1 MKIKIT
7 NKEIFYTTDLIWPL
21 INYKLKFQLNKLVS
35 ENSDLDFIQEVDID
49 IESFIQIM
57 RSVNSIPH
65 GIVIDVNPILYNKLK
80 EQIFSKAQTGDE
92 EAIEIAKQME
102 QIIYDNLSMLNN
114 KIINGK
120 TQILN

>member
-7 NKEIFYTTDLIWPL
+7 NKEIFYTTDLIWQL

>member
-1 MKIKIT
+1 
-7 NKEIFYTTDLIWPL
+7 
-21 INYKLKFQLNKLVS
+21 
-35 ENSDLDFIQEVDID
+35 VDID

>member
-21 INYKLKFQLNKLVS
+21 INYKLKFQLNKLVN